1 MSGTILVYSG
11 SIIILIWGAAHLFPT
26 RNIVRGFGSISDD
39 NRRILTMEWLA
50 EGVAMIYMGILTI
63 LVTAIAG
70 RVAAASTVVYLATAS
85 ALVVMAILGWLTYA
99 RTPIIPMKLC
109 PWIQSLSALLLFAGV
124 CL

>member
-1 MSGTILVYSG
+1 LSGTILVYSG

-50 EGVAMIYMGILTI
+50 EGVAMIYMGVL
-63 LVTAIAG
+63 
-70 RVAAASTVVYLATAS
+70 
-85 ALVVMAILGWLTYA
+85 
-99 RTPIIPMKLC
+99 
-109 PWIQSLSALLLFAGV
+109 ALLLIAVV